1 LENTLALDGSEQILR
16 AAEAG
21 LGIAIGRRP
30 MVDRWLDEGRLVA
43 PFGAADE
50 SGCAY
55 YLVYCDADELSVPA
69 RRVARWL
76 VGISKGEEAAKA
88 LFA

>member
-1 LENTLALDGSEQILR
+1 LENALALDGSEQILR
-16 AAEAG
+16 AAEEG

-43 PFGAADE
+43 PFGSADE

-55 YLVYCDADELSVPA
+55 YLVYREDAELSVPA

-76 VGISKGEEAAKA
+76 VGITQGEDAAKA